1 MVASMS
7 SGGFEDNEQEVM
19 EKLNELAEKHYN
31 TKGLIHTSSYPR
43 AERVEELVN
52 ADDHPYL
59 HENIFVH
66 NGDEEPEVQ
75 IEKWQNSDKDLF
87 LSPSMM
93 EGISLDGDRGKW
105 QVLLKI
111 PYPPMDSR
119 TKYITQETKHGWM
132 EYFERAMIRVVQ
144 SYGRT
149 IRSKT
154 DKSDYY
160 ILDKDFDKLMKRRK
174 APEWFTEALGKP
186 PVNDS
191 SVFDY

>member
-1 MVASMS
+1 MS

-59 HENIFVH
+59 HGNIFVH
-66 NGDEEPEVQ
+66 DGDEDPEVQ
-75 IEKWQNSDKDLF
+75 LEQWQNSSKDIY
-87 LSPSMM
+87 LSPSVM
-93 EGISLDGDRGKW
+93 EGVDLEGDKGVW
-105 QVLLKI
+105 QVLLKV
-111 PYPPMDSR
+111 PYPAMDSR
-119 TKYITQETKHGWM
+119 TSYIVENRDHGWL

-160 ILDKDFDKLMKRRK
+160 VLDEDFDKLMKKRQ
-174 APEWFTEALGKP
+174 APEWFEEAIGQP

>member
-7 SGGFEDNEQEVM
+7 NGGFEDNEEEVM

-31 TKGLIHTSSYPR
+31 TKGLVHTSSYPR

-52 ADDHPYL
+52 ADDYPYL
-59 HENIFVH
+59 HDNIFVH
-66 NGDEEPEVQ
+66 DGDGEPEVQ

-93 EGISLDGDRGKW
+93 EGVDLNDDKCRW
-105 QVLLKI
+105 QVLLKV
-111 PYPPMDSR
+111 PYPAMDSR
-119 TKYITQETKHGWM
+119 TSYIVNNKKYGWT

-144 SYGRT
+144 SYGRA
-149 IRSKT
+149 IRHK
-154 DKSDYY
+154 DDHADYY
-160 ILDKDFDKLMKRRK
+160 VLDESFDDLMKKRQ
-174 APEWFTEALGKP
+174 APEWFEEAIGQP
-186 PVNDS
+186 PANDS